1 MCVCL
6 NKYEL
11 ASVQMAL
18 SEIDPHAF
26 YVIQEGVRVGG
37 NFGRHLSPQTR
48 TPHCP
53 LGNGVFFCVEAQK
66 SLVVSLR
73 GAAIRFLP
81 LRTDRR

>member
-1 MCVCL
+1 MMCVCL

-37 NFGRHLSPQTR
+37 NFGRHLSP
-48 TPHCP
+48 
-53 LGNGVFFCVEAQK
+53 
-66 SLVVSLR
+66 
-73 GAAIRFLP
+73 
-81 LRTDRR
+81 